1 MPLSYRKYFY
11 EDYYDKQSGKD
22 FKDNVKLKFLNEQYQ
37 FTNEILPYLPA
48 KNKQIEILDLGC
60 GIGSL
65 IAACKKAGY
74 SNLTGIDISNQQV
87 ELAHELEITEVIKA
101 DIFEY
106 LDKQEN
112 AFDLISGM
120 DIIEH
125 FSKEELVN
133 LFQLIKKAL
142 RKGGM
147 AIFRTPNMD
156 APMASVF
163 ALGDFTH
170 ENFLNKNSAEQL
182 MNSMDFKNTEV
193 FPSYMY
199 VKGGFKNWVRKV
211 AWRIISLNIRTIL
224 FATGRSSKHVILTP
238 NLVIRAQKK

>member
-1 MPLSYRKYFY
+1 MSLSYRKYFY
-11 EDYYDKQSGKD
+11 ENYYDKQSGKD
-22 FKDNVKLKFLNEQYQ
+22 FKDNVKLKFINEQYQ
-37 FTNEILPYLPA
+37 FTKEILPYLPA
-48 KNKQIEILDLGC
+48 KNREIEILDLGC

-74 SNLTGIDISNQQV
+74 KNLTGIDISDQQV
-87 ELAHELEITEVIKA
+87 ELAHDLGVKEVIKA

-106 LDKQEN
+106 LKKQES
-112 AFDLISGM
+112 AFDLIAGM

-125 FSKEELVN
+125 FSKVELVE
-133 LFQLIKKAL
+133 LFELIKKAL

-147 AIFRTPNMD
+147 AIFRTPNLD

-163 ALGDFTH
+163 AMGDFTH

-182 MNSMDFKNTEV
+182 VNSMDFKNTEV

-199 VKGGFKNWVRKV
+199 VKGGIKNLIR
-211 AWRIISLNIRTIL
+211 RIIWFVISLSIKTIL
-224 FATGRSSKHVILTP
+224 FATGRSSRHVILTP